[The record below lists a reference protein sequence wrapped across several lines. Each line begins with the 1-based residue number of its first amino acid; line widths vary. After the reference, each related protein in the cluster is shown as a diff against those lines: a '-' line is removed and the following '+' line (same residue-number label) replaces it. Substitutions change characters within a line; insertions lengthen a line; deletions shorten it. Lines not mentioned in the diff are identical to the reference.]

1 MPEIPYN
8 ISTEILKFRGL
19 IINEEHVQFN
29 FYSQIVI
36 GRSDSTSTETS
47 EEDPV
52 ESELELVGGMFDQK
66 TDQNVLLQVLPIP
79 QFLPGYQV
87 VGNEKYFELKT

>member
-1 MPEIPYN
+1 MFMNNMY
-8 ISTEILKFRGL
+8 SFTYLS
-19 IINEEHVQFN
+19 
-29 FYSQIVI
+29 SQIVI
-36 GRSDSTSTETS
+36 GRSDSSSTETS

-87 VGNEKYFELKT
+87 VGNKKCFALRT

>member
-1 MPEIPYN
+1 M
-8 ISTEILKFRGL
+8 
-19 IINEEHVQFN
+19 
-29 FYSQIVI
+29 I
-36 GRSDSTSTETS
+36 GRSDSGGTEES
-47 EEDPV
+47 KEDPV

-87 VGNEKYFELKT
+87 VGNKLSFEIKTICPISI

>member
-1 MPEIPYN
+1 M
-8 ISTEILKFRGL
+8 LL
-19 IINEEHVQFN
+19 IKNVSSHYCFQTAL
-29 FYSQIVI
+29 S
-36 GRSDSTSTETS
+36 RSETTADETASESS

-66 TDQNVLLQVLPIP
+66 TDENVLLQILPMP

-87 VGNEKYFELKT
+87 LGMN

>member
-1 MPEIPYN
+1 M
-8 ISTEILKFRGL
+8 
-19 IINEEHVQFN
+19 
-29 FYSQIVI
+29 I
-36 GRSDSTSTETS
+36 GRSDSSSTETS
-47 EEDPV
+47 KEDPV

-79 QFLPGYQV
+79 QFLPGYQG

>member
-1 MPEIPYN
+1 M
-8 ISTEILKFRGL
+8 LKFY
-19 IINEEHVQFN
+19 FS
-29 FYSQIVI
+29 SQIVI
-36 GRSDSTSTETS
+36 GRSDSSSTETS

-87 VGNEKYFELKT
+87 VGNKKCFALRT

>member
-1 MPEIPYN
+1 M
-8 ISTEILKFRGL
+8 
-19 IINEEHVQFN
+19 
-29 FYSQIVI
+29 I
-36 GRSDSTSTETS
+36 GRSDSSSTETS

-66 TDQNVLLQVLPIP
+66 TDQNVLLQVLPMP

-87 VGNEKYFELKT
+87 LGNEKYIELRTWVQYSYNIIL